1 MPYTY
6 STLTNDIIANMEE
19 DSEEFVSALPSII
32 ERAQLHLQRRLD
44 PVNIIRFTE
53 VSVSASSR
61 TLSLPADLLVLKSIQ
76 VCATGGWA
84 NLLEQNNE
92 FLTAYWPDYTSCAPT
107 KYYAPKDN
115 ATLYLAPTPPS
126 NATALIEYIPRVT
139 VLSSAYPSNYFSER
153 TEAAF
158 FAAGMMFANA
168 WTKNAA
174 AVQIWK
180 SILDEE
186 LTALNVESTR
196 ARRSDTSD
204 RYNGTPENTLTGGP

>member
-6 STLTNDIIANMEE
+6 STLTNDVIANMEE
-19 DSEEFVSALPSII
+19 DSEEFVSALPAII
-32 ERAQLHLQRRLD
+32 ERAQGYLQRRLD
-44 PVNIIRFTE
+44 PINTFRFTE

-76 VCATGGWA
+76 VCATGGWN

-115 ATLYLAPTPPS
+115 ATIFLAPTPPT
-126 NATALIEYIPRVT
+126 NTTALIEYIPLVT
-139 VLSSAYPSNYFSER
+139 ILSSAHPANYFSQRAES
-153 TEAAF
+153 AF
-158 FAAGMMFANA
+158 FAAAMMYANA

-174 AVQIWK
+174 AIQIWK
-180 SILDEE
+180 GIADEE
-186 LTALNVESTR
+186 LAVLNIEYTR
-196 ARRSDTSD
+196 ARRSDTSN
-204 RYNGTPENTLTGGP
+204 RNLGSPENTIAGQP